1 MGRLRRLAA
10 LAAAGL
16 LASAVPAVAAPAPKL
31 LFRLQR
37 VIAADAS
44 GNVIGAVQAP
54 TSACP
59 LGQSAVAD
67 LRLPG
72 IARRCVT
79 TADSIGLGPQN
90 VRAYAVGAGK
100 SWLVQQECCGNF
112 DYYDLYA
119 ARVPRAPVGP
129 EQAVWDRNDDTG
141 AQFTALVGSAG
152 AAVVVTSEARITDP
166 TCDDTM
172 QDPRTCAHAYDARVE
187 VRPPGRTR
195 RLLGTYATAAFGG
208 LAGRVATDGRHVVV
222 RRPGSLALVEVYD
235 LAGVRSQVT
244 LAPAPTGVARVL
256 LDGPRLVLVEPGGY
270 ADLYR
275 LADGARLARLAL
287 RRPGAP
293 RLATLHG
300 NTLVSVTGGHL
311 DALRFTDGHR
321 AALLGGLGRAFMLR
335 AIAAGVVYARPQPR
349 IAGRPTGFF
358 RVRYADVKAALD
370 AA

>member
-1 MGRLRRLAA
+1 MILTAA
-10 LAAAGL
+10 MLV
-16 LASAVPAVAAPAPKL
+16 ASAAPAAAATTPKL

-44 GNVIGAVQAP
+44 GHVIGAVQARAG
-54 TSACP
+54 ACVF
-59 LGQSAVAD
+59 GQSAVAD
-67 LRLPG
+67 LRVAG
-72 IARRCVT
+72 VVRRCIVPSDLT
-79 TADSIGLGPQN
+79 GLGPAN

-100 SWLVQQECCGNF
+100 TWLVQKECCGNF
-112 DYYDLYA
+112 DYYDLFA

-141 AQFTALVGSAG
+141 AQFTQLLGSTG
-152 AAVVVTSEARITDP
+152 ATVVVTSEARITDP
-166 TCDDTM
+166 ACDDTM

-187 VRPPGRTR
+187 VRPPGPSR
-195 RLLGTYATAAFGG
+195 RLLGTYPTATFGG
-208 LAGRVATDGRHVVV
+208 LAGRVATDGVHVVV
-222 RRPGSLALVEVYD
+222 RRPGSLALVDVYD
-235 LAGVRSQVT
+235 LAGARTTLT
-244 LAPAPTGVARVL
+244 LAPAPAGVARVL
-256 LDGPRLVLVEPGGY
+256 LDGPRLVLVEPGGF

-275 LADGARLARLAL
+275 LADGVRLARLPL
-287 RRPGAP
+287 RHAGTP

-300 NTLVSVTGGHL
+300 ATLVTVTGAHL

-335 AIAAGVVYARPQPR
+335 AIAEGVVYARPQPR
-349 IAGRPTGFF
+349 LAGRPTGFF